1 MAPVIWLPVTV
12 ASVVATL
19 VIRFGNATCAQLLS
33 CSRPPAR
40 DRPGSSPPAGRDA
53 GRPGRQLQG
62 GGSSQVSETC
72 SLQPS
77 QNSSRLTPHRASV
90 SYGEAIRI

>member
-1 MAPVIWLPVTV
+1 MAPVIWLPGTMAPVVVTC
-12 ASVVATL
+12 
-19 VIRFGNATCAQLLS
+19 VIRFGNAGCTQPPA
-33 CSRPPAR
+33 CSRPFPHTRPA
-40 DRPGSSPPAGRDA
+40 PAA
-53 GRPGRQLQG
+53 AASAQVQG
-62 GGSSQVSETC
+62 GASSQVSVTC

>member
-1 MAPVIWLPVTV
+1 MTPVIWLPGTV
-12 ASVVATL
+12 ASVVATC
-19 VIRFGNATCAQLLS
+19 VTRFGNVGCAQPPA
-33 CSRPPAR
+33 CSRP
-40 DRPGSSPPAGRDA
+40 SPR
-53 GRPGRQLQG
+53 GRPGPAAAASAQVQG
-62 GGSSQVSETC
+62 GASSQVSVTC